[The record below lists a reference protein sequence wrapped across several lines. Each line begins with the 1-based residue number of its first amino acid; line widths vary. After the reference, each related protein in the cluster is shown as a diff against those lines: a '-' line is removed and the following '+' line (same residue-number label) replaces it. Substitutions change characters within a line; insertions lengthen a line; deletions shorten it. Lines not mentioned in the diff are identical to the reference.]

1 MKLSYFNI
9 FLFSLPLIILINDQ
23 SNYNS
28 PKHTSNSK
36 NTKSHRSLC
45 ECDLYTSIYD
55 NDPEMK
61 FVMENFNRQTS
72 ERLKEYDERMQDKRN
87 QCKEQCDKEIQKI
100 VLKDKLEKELT
111 QKISTLETN
120 IDTNDMPTCVC
131 KKSLADKTEKF
142 CLNCGL
148 GLGSGVLQASSLLGG
163 IGQLWLDAWKTAA
176 LAAVTKDAIT
186 KGLAAGEAA
195 RIPAAIKAVIS
206 GLRIKFPIEKLR
218 FGLFESFIN
227 ERTYNKVQLLSD
239 AINSQYKLQC
249 STFGNVADD
258 SVCTFFQKLSL
269 VPEDILG
276 SSSGE
281 VLITDAIKGKVTEVL
296 AEATKVAEATSAD
309 VASKTTT
316 TFTTE
321 KTGLIEAGFNS
332 SITSIYASIIAIL
345 IIVLIMVIIYLILRY
360 RRKKKMKKKIQYIKL
375 LTD

>member
-111 QKISTLETN
+111 QKISTLDTN
-120 IDTNDMPTCVC
+120 ITTKDIPTCVC

-142 CLNCGL
+142 CLNCGFRV
-148 GLGSGVLQASSLLGG
+148 GGGVLQASGLLGG
-163 IGQLWLDAWKTAA
+163 IGEVALSACKTAA
-176 LAAVTKDAIT
+176 LETVKEAAIA

-195 RIPAAIKAVIS
+195 LIPESIKAVIS
-206 GLRIKFPIEKLR
+206 GLKLAFPIDKLR
-218 FGLFESFIN
+218 FGSFNSLIY
-227 ERTYNKVQLLSD
+227 ERTYTNIKFISD
-239 AINSQYKLQC
+239 TINSQYKFQC
-249 STFGNVADD
+249 PIFRNVADD
-258 SVCTFFQKLSL
+258 SVCTFFQKLSH
-269 VPEDILG
+269 VPQDVLG
-276 SSSGE
+276 SSGE
-281 VLITDAIKGKVTEVL
+281 VSIQDAIKAKVTDVL
-296 AEATKVAEATSAD
+296 AEATKVAKAASAD
-309 VASKTTT
+309 VASKTTKA
-316 TFTTE
+316 FTTE

-345 IIVLIMVIIYLILRY
+345 IIVLVMVIIYLILRY